1 MVKTASTGETLL
13 VDAKVEGRWCKL
25 VVDTGSN
32 ITIVRPDVIEALSA
46 RILPTKTVLR
56 TVTGETAPVKGRSHL
71 RIVLGNCETKHD
83 VWVADIVEEGIIGLD
98 YLMANNCQ
106 VDLGSKLLYVGNDEV
121 PLFSESQHYLLVCLA
136 LLFGKRSRYRR

>member
-1 MVKTASTGETLL
+1 M
-13 VDAKVEGRWCKL
+13 DAKVEGRWCKL

-32 ITIVRPDVIEALSA
+32 ITIVRPDVIEASSA

-56 TVTGETAPVKGRSHL
+56 TVTGETAPVKGRGHL
-71 RIVLGNCETKHD
+71 RIALGNCKTKHD

-106 VDLGSKLLYVGNDEV
+106 VDLGGKLLYVGNDEV
-121 PLFSESQHYLLVCLA
+121 PLFSESQPLLIVCLA
-136 LLFGKRSRYRR
+136 LLFGERSRYRR